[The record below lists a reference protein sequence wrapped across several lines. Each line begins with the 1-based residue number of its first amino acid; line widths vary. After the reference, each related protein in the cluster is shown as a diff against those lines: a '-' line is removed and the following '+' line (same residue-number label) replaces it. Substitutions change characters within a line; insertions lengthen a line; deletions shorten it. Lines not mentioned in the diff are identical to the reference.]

1 MQKSQSKIDK
11 PLLEEAQTYAQQVVN
26 ALNESVTQ
34 FHAVNH
40 CRERLTK
47 AGYTEIREM

>member
-1 MQKSQSKIDK
+1 MQKSSSIDK
-11 PLLEEAQTYAQQVVN
+11 SLLQEAQVYAQQVVN

-40 CRERLTK
+40 CKERLAQ

>member
-1 MQKSQSKIDK
+1 MQKSSKIDK
-11 PLLEEAQTYAQQVVN
+11 PLLEEAQKYAQHVVDG
-26 ALNESVTQ
+26 LNQSVTQ

-40 CRERLTK
+40 CKERLIK

>member
-1 MQKSQSKIDK
+1 MQKSSKIDK
-11 PLLEEAQTYAQQVVN
+11 PLLEEGQKYAQHVLD

-40 CRERLTK
+40 CRERLLK
-47 AGYTEIREM
+47 AGYAEVREM